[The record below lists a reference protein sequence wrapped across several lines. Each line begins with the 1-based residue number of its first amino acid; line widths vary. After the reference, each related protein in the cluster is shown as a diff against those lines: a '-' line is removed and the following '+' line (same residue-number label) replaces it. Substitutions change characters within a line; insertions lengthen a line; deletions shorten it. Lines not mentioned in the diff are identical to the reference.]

1 MNVTVFPHLLAGAD
15 NSNPYIQDFI
25 QALNHTK
32 NTKVIN
38 APHKNPLKSLLYPKN
53 QGDCFIFHWIETTP
67 ERPHGIL
74 QTITAILFII
84 YLRIIGKKIV
94 WFLHNKE
101 PHSPR
106 YYKLEKGIMTFM
118 AHISH
123 LIVTHSMEGIKVAQE
138 LNSKAVGK
146 TVFMHHP
153 TKNRMDAATQNH
165 LKQYQLLIWGN
176 ISKYKGVL
184 EFVKFVEEHP
194 FKHPVSMMMMGKC
207 NSSEL
212 EENITQ
218 HLPESITW
226 LKESPSFNEL
236 KVYIDAAQFVLIPY
250 LSDSVLS
257 SGLLMD
263 SLSYGAKVIGPNTG
277 SFKDYAA
284 EKQLGVYVFNDLSEI
299 ESIIEKHQDSKKEFD
314 YPDFLNKNNWQ
325 AFASQ
330 LIELINKKLN

>member
-1 MNVTVFPHLLAGAD
+1 MNVTVFPNLLASAD
-15 NSNPYIQDFI
+15 NNNPYIQDFI
-25 QALNHTK
+25 QSLNQTE
-32 NTKVIN
+32 NIKVIN

-74 QTITAILFII
+74 QTITAILLII
-84 YLRIIGKKIV
+84 YLRLIGKKIV

-106 YYKLEKGIMTFM
+106 YYKLEKGMMRFM

-123 LIVTHSMEGIKVAQE
+123 LIITHSKEGIKVVQE
-138 LNSKAVGK
+138 LTPKAVHK

-153 TKNRMDAATQNH
+153 TKNRMGIITPNPV
-165 LKQYQLLIWGN
+165 KKYQLLIWGS

-184 EFVKFVEEHP
+184 EFVRFVEEHP
-194 FKHPVSMMMMGKC
+194 FKQPVSIMMIGKC
-207 NSSEL
+207 GSSEL
-212 EENITQ
+212 AESITQ
-218 HLPESITW
+218 HLPENITW
-226 LKESPSFNEL
+226 LKESPSFDEL
-236 KVYIDAAQFVLIPY
+236 KSYIDAAQFVLIPY
-250 LSDSVLS
+250 LSGSVLS

-263 SLSYGAKVIGPNTG
+263 SLSYGAKVIGPDTG
-277 SFKDYAA
+277 SFKDYAS

-299 ESIIEKHQDSKKEFD
+299 ESIIENAQNDKKEFD
-314 YPDFLNKNNWQ
+314 YPDFLNRNNWE
-325 AFASQ
+325 AFAKQ